1 MGPQAEK
8 GALIV
13 HQVELHIAAPSDL
26 LPIPLFRGIGQIL
39 PARNNGQIGLEKTVS
54 HPAYKSVPGLQGM
67 VRVPAAVVEE
77 QSPQATGL
85 PAVGVPKLRITFLL
99 VGWVE
104 TGIVGVTHLFA
115 DAMEMPGI
123 LLEKI
128 IRGKVL
134 SPAEPTV
141 QPVALFVVHLKIP
154 PIGMYRGNHGTS
166 GVQYQAEPTGEK
178 IGLSHPKIRSEERRV
193 GKECRSRW
201 GRDAE
206 IADGGKIARERV
218 AG

>member
-1 MGPQAEK
+1 ACLTRTVA
-8 GALIV
+8 ALFFSSRRRHTRFSRDWSSDV
-13 HQVELHIAAPSDL
+13 CSSDL
-26 LPIPLFRGIGQIL
+26 
-39 PARNNGQIGLEKTVS
+39 
-54 HPAYKSVPGLQGM
+54 
-67 VRVPAAVVEE
+67 
-77 QSPQATGL
+77 
-85 PAVGVPKLRITFLL
+85 
-99 VGWVE
+99 
-104 TGIVGVTHLFA
+104 
-115 DAMEMPGI
+115 
-123 LLEKI
+123 
-128 IRGKVL
+128 
-134 SPAEPTV
+134 EPTV